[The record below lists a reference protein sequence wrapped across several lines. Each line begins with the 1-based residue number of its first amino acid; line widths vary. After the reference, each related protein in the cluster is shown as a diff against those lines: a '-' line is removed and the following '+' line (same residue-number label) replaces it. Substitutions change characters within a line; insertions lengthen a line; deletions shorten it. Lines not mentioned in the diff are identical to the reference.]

1 MAQERDDIKSDE
13 NRICSGESQGHII
26 AERKRQLRKRLLEE
40 RSAIGEAQRRRADE
54 LLAQQLQAGA
64 LFQDAKVVFT
74 YVSFGP
80 EVDTRALIQAALSA
94 GKKVAVPRCIP
105 NKRQMEWH
113 YVESLAELAPGT
125 HGILEPAPNARTCVN
140 VEEVASMCGWEDGDS
155 AGTPGVI
162 VREGAP
168 LKAEESKRATM
179 HEGKLLAGR
188 EDGEQL
194 RDQTERAMDHAG
206 YDCSGESRSAAALS
220 GRPRPKPVIAL
231 VPGLAFD
238 RAGFRIGYG
247 GGYYDRFLAG
257 FPGTSI
263 GLAREQFLAES
274 LEQLGAL
281 DTFDQPVDY
290 IATESGLYCC
300 RLSY

>member
-1 MAQERDDIKSDE
+1 MEVQQESDV
-13 NRICSGESQGHII
+13 

-40 RSAIGEAQRRRADE
+40 RSAVGEAQRRRADG

-64 LFQDAKVVFT
+64 LFQDAEVVFA

-80 EVDTRALIQAALSA
+80 EVDTRALIRAALSA
-94 GKKVAVPRCIP
+94 GKKVAVPRCVL
-105 NKRQMEWH
+105 NARLLEWY

-125 HGILEPAPNARTCVN
+125 HGILEPVPDVRTRVN
-140 VEEVASMCGWEDGDS
+140 MEEVASMCERADS
-155 AGTPGVI
+155 NSEVAPDAI
-162 VREGAP
+162 VREGA
-168 LKAEESKRATM
+168 LSKTEDSKRATTQV
-179 HEGKLLAGR
+179 GKLLAGK
-188 EDGEQL
+188 ENGGQL
-194 RDQTERAMDHAG
+194 RGQAERAIDNTGH
-206 YDCSGESRSAAALS
+206 DCGEESRSAAALS
-220 GRPRPKPVIAL
+220 GRPRSKPVIAL

>member
-1 MAQERDDIKSDE
+1 MAQERDGIKSDE

-40 RSAIGEAQRRRADE
+40 RSAIGEAQRKHADG
-54 LLAQQLQAGA
+54 LLTRQLQASA
-64 LFQDAKVVFT
+64 LFQDAEVVFA
-74 YVSFGP
+74 YISFGS
-80 EVDTRALIQAALSA
+80 EVDTRALIQAALGV
-94 GKKVAVPRCIP
+94 GKKVAVPRCVP
-105 NKRQMEWH
+105 TARQLEWH
-113 YVESLAELAPGT
+113 YVESLAGLAPGT
-125 HGILEPAPNARTCVN
+125 HGILEPVPDVRTRVN
-140 VEEVASMCGWEDGDS
+140 MEEITGMCERADSNSEVASD
-155 AGTPGVI
+155 AI
-162 VREGAP
+162 AREGAHP
-168 LKAEESKRATM
+168 V
-179 HEGKLLAGR
+179 
-188 EDGEQL
+188 
-194 RDQTERAMDHAG
+194 
-206 YDCSGESRSAAALS
+206 AALS